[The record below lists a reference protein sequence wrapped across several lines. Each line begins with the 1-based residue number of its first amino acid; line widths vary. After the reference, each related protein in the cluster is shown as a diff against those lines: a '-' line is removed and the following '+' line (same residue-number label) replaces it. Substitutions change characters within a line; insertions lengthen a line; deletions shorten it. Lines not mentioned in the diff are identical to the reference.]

1 MGTSERWQIPHV
13 LDVLVA
19 EQPKTVLDV
28 GAGWGKYGVLTREYT
43 PAVRVDGLDV
53 GPPRHPGYDHFYL
66 GDVREIDQ
74 VLPPDAPVYDLA
86 LFQEVLEHLE
96 KADGWAVLD
105 RLVRRARR
113 VLVTTPVGYR
123 PQENAEAPFE
133 NHRSGWFP
141 WEFGGHFR
149 VHTWR
154 VYPGARSV
162 RLGLP
167 RAWQFLV
174 LLSAK
179 TPPPPA
185 QPARNQRG

>member
-13 LDVLVA
+13 LDVLV
-19 EQPKTVLDV
+19 ELQPHTVLDV
-28 GAGWGKYGVLTREYT
+28 GAGWGKYGVLTREYAPVT
-43 PAVRVDGLDV
+43 RVDGLDV

-66 GDVREIDQ
+66 GDVREIDT
-74 VLPPDAPVYDLA
+74 VLPPDAPRYDLA

-96 KADGWAVLD
+96 RADGWKVLD
-105 RLVRRARR
+105 RLVARAER

-123 PQENAEAPFE
+123 AQENPDHPFE

-141 WEFGGHFR
+141 WEFGGRYR
-149 VHTWR
+149 VHQWR
-154 VYPGARSV
+154 VYPGARSR
-162 RLGLP
+162 RLRLP

-179 TPPPPA
+179 
-185 QPARNQRG
+185 R